1 MQMHSQPEA
10 STAQSVPS
18 KSPQFTDVFGE
29 SRGRVRSLHTAAGAV
44 RRSQAQSGAVRRSP
58 RTSES
63 LNLLCL
69 DPSLH
74 GPHTTS
80 ECISPAA
87 ATVWSMFEA
96 LGKSNAYFLTI
107 LRSYAIILRIVVLQ
121 NHSTQSLP
129 ARLSRLCPDLWGFQS
144 GGCLDIWKPRS
155 SPCGDI
161 WGNLN
166 EQ

>member
-1 MQMHSQPEA
+1 MHLHSQRFKRLVKICFVEKMQMHSQPEA
-10 STAQSVPS
+10 STAQSVPA

-29 SRGRVRSLHTAAGAV
+29 SRGRVRSLHTAA
-44 RRSQAQSGAVRRSP
+44 GAVRRSP

-144 GGCLDIWKPRS
+144 GGCLDI
-155 SPCGDI
+155 
-161 WGNLN
+161 
-166 EQ
+166 